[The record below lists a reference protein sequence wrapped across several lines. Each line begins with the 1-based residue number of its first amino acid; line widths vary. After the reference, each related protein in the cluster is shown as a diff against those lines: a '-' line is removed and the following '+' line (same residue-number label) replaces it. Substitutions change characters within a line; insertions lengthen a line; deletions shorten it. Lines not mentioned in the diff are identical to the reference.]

1 MFHLL
6 KHLKSNHLKPV
17 LDHKFLVSLMFYLE
31 KSNSAKEAYE
41 NSL

>member
-6 KHLKSNHLKPV
+6 KLLKSNHLKPI
-17 LDHKFLVSLMFYLE
+17 LDHKFLVSLMFCLE
-31 KSNSAKEAYE
+31 KSNSANEAYE

>member
-6 KHLKSNHLKPV
+6 KLLKSNDLKPI
-17 LDHKFLVSLMFYLE
+17 LDHKFMFCLE